1 MFQSFFTAGL
11 LIVNQLLEHAGDLG
25 DSRTNRIGATGE
37 LRASHR
43 FSAGQIVRQQH
54 GTAANQ
60 NGIDGI
66 TGNLHGVNG
75 VLHHLSHRCICL
87 IGNFLADACGQ
98 RGIANVRLAK
108 TIGNIGGGH
117 HIAAEAKRLFGD
129 LVSHRI
135 GAYSDRAVIMR
146 AHYGTAAQPD
156 GDNIRHT
163 EVGTYATDVNGD
175 TALAGESVRQYTEVG
190 SGTAH
195 INHNRIITASQVAGT
210 TNGVCGATCDGE
222 NRITPC
228 IIKGHQSAVILGEVY
243 LSVDDAL
250 VFQAL
255 RKAIGKSFGHFRQR
269 GVEDGGVFALDQTH
283 GADFAGNGYWEILA
297 KNLMGDLRRTH
308 LVIVAHGGEHAGDG
322 QGFDLALYF
331 VEKCAAGF
339 LVELVETLAVELET
353 AADDHPVD
361 AHSPNGILP
370 IHHRRNALGGRCANT
385 QDGDWGHNT
394 AVYIFG
400 CVLFHGSHHVHALIN
415 QHGIGVRSTDINS

>member
-1 MFQSFFTAGL
+1 M
-11 LIVNQLLEHAGDLG
+11 
-25 DSRTNRIGATGE
+25 
-37 LRASHR
+37 
-43 FSAGQIVRQQH
+43 
-54 GTAANQ
+54 
-60 NGIDGI
+60 
-66 TGNLHGVNG
+66 
-75 VLHHLSHRCICL
+75 
-87 IGNFLADACGQ
+87 
-98 RGIANVRLAK
+98 
-108 TIGNIGGGH
+108 
-117 HIAAEAKRLFGD
+117 
-129 LVSHRI
+129 
-135 GAYSDRAVIMR
+135 
-146 AHYGTAAQPD
+146 
-156 GDNIRHT
+156 
-163 EVGTYATDVNGD
+163 
-175 TALAGESVRQYTEVG
+175 
-190 SGTAH
+190 
-195 INHNRIITASQVAGT
+195 
-210 TNGVCGATCDGE
+210 
-222 NRITPC
+222 
-228 IIKGHQSAVILGEVY
+228 
-243 LSVDDAL
+243 
-250 VFQAL
+250 

-385 QDGDWGHNT
+385 QDGYWGQALTLDNRICALRGAQHGLVDQRGIHTGFLQYRIDGIHNT